1 MIGLQLAVANRRS
14 VAYLTI
20 RGVREM
26 KSTKDKLV
34 TAISLFDPPPKA
46 VAAKLGRRTAA
57 VKAWIE
63 SKPGAE
69 GRAFT
74 PRTNSPLAIIYK
86 VMGKMFAILSVR
98 GVEDV
103 ILKCDPILITI
114 LRKDY
119 NGIGHRSHL
128 DRRFWISVRL
138 DADVPINEI
147 KRLVS
152 LSYDLVCTK
161 LTAKQR
167 AALAL
172 LAQKETSQI

>member
-1 MIGLQLAVANRRS
+1 LEES
-14 VAYLTI
+14 
-20 RGVREM
+20 
-26 KSTKDKLV
+26 KL
-34 TAISLFDPPPKA
+34 S
-46 VAAKLGRRTAA
+46 RRTAA

-63 SKPGAE
+63 AKPGAQ

-74 PRTNSPLAIIYK
+74 PRKNSPPLVVIYK
-86 VMGKMFAILSVR
+86 VMGKVFAILSVR

-103 ILKCDPILITI
+103 ILKCDPMLASV

-119 NGIGHRSHL
+119 TGVGHRSHL

-138 DADVPINEI
+138 DADVPLREVR
-147 KRLVS
+147 RLVS

-167 AALAL
+167 AALAESKSL
-172 LAQKETSQI
+172 

>member
-1 MIGLQLAVANRRS
+1 MS
-14 VAYLTI
+14 VF
-20 RGVREM
+20 E
-26 KSTKDKLV
+26 
-34 TAISLFDPPPKA
+34 PPP
-46 VAAKLGRRTAA
+46 AADASKLSRRTAT

-63 SKPGAE
+63 AKPGAD

-74 PRTNSPLAIIYK
+74 PRKNSPPLVVIYK

-103 ILKCDPILITI
+103 ILKCDPLLAAD

-119 NGIGHRSHL
+119 TGVGHRSHL

-138 DADVPINEI
+138 DEDVPLKEI

-152 LSYDLVCTK
+152 LSYDLVCSK

-167 AALAL
+167 TALAR
-172 LAQKETSQI
+172 LAPPS